1 MLVIKLK
8 KDLQEICIYRLDN
21 HTIYL
26 CMNKSNLYQKF
37 LQLKNEIE
45 IHKWIESEKRGTDIG
60 FETALLDWMSKHR
73 NGWGDS
79 IKEK

>member
-1 MLVIKLK
+1 
-8 KDLQEICIYRLDN
+8 
-21 HTIYL
+21 
-26 CMNKSNLYQKF
+26 MNESNLYQKF

-45 IHKWIESEKRGTDIG
+45 IHKWIESEKKGTDIG
-60 FETALLDWMSKHR
+60 FENALVDWMSKHR

>member
-1 MLVIKLK
+1 
-8 KDLQEICIYRLDN
+8 
-21 HTIYL
+21 
-26 CMNKSNLYQKF
+26 MNESNLYQKF

-45 IHKWIESEKRGTDIG
+45 IHKWIESEKKGTDIG
-60 FETALLDWMSKHR
+60 FETALVDWMSKHR